1 MNIEALYEKK
11 LGLLNRVYELTSNVV
26 FTDDLESNV
35 NKYTALYK
43 KRAELFQEI
52 YNIDDKIKKLY
63 PEKPNANDAIHEVIK
78 QILVIDQ
85 EIDKNKDA
93 YKSSLMERAKG
104 FKQSRK
110 TREKFDPYSKNDYS
124 TFESKA

>member
-63 PEKPNANDAIHEVIK
+63 PEKPNANDAIREVIK